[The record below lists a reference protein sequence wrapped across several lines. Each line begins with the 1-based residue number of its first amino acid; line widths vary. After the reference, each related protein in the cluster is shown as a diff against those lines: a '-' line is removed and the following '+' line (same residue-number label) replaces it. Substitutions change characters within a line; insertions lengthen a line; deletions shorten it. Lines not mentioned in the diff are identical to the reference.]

1 MPIPRPSIPPGA
13 ALPAGILLL
22 AVPLVAVGQFRGIA
36 LAATIGFA
44 AVLAGHLRAGGRL
57 ARPGRTALLA
67 LLPLLWC
74 LVSAAWAPA
83 PALAATTALV
93 MGGFILL
100 GSLACGAVSTP
111 APGEADTILRRL
123 AWGLGIAILLAL
135 LDHLVGGALRAGIR
149 GMRDVPGTLS
159 FSLKPAVSTLAV
171 LLPVVPFLRGIPRA
185 AQAAL
190 VLGGLL
196 TAFLLPAESAKI
208 AIVAGLLAAGA
219 AAWIGPRIARAI
231 GAVLAVGFLAAPVL
245 VGAMLPRL
253 PSLET
258 MQPSAAH
265 RILIWDFALSR
276 IAERPVLGWGGEAA
290 RTIPGGQDRFD
301 AATLDRYGL
310 TSDFSRAWFGRK
322 EAQRL
327 PLHTHNAPIQVW
339 LELGGVGAALVA
351 LLMLGLGA
359 AAAAVGPAGAGV
371 LAAAATVGM
380 LSYGIWQEWWIGLLL
395 VAALALTALRRSA
408 APDSGAAP
416 RPR

>member
-1 MPIPRPSIPPGA
+1 MPISRASIPPGA

-22 AVPLVAVGQFRGIA
+22 AVPLVALGQFRGIA
-36 LAATIGFA
+36 LAATIGLV
-44 AVLAGHLRAGGRL
+44 AVVAGHLRAGGRL
-57 ARPGRTALLA
+57 PRPGRTALLA

-100 GSLACGAVSTP
+100 GALACGAVSTATP
-111 APGEADTILRRL
+111 EEAEAILHRL
-123 AWGLGIAILLAL
+123 ALGLGLAILLAL
-135 LDHLVGGALRAGIR
+135 IDHALGGALRAALR
-149 GMRDVPGTLS
+149 GMRDAPGTLS
-159 FSLKPAVSTLAV
+159 FSLKPAVSTIAV
-171 LLPVVPFLRGIPRA
+171 LLPVIPFLRGIPRA
-185 AQAAL
+185 ARAAL
-190 VLGGLL
+190 VLGGLV

-208 AIVAGLLAAGA
+208 AIVAGLLAAGT
-219 AAWIGPRIARAI
+219 AAWIGAWTARAI
-231 GAVLAVGFLAAPVL
+231 GAALAVGFLAAPL
-245 VGAMLPRL
+245 ITGALLPRL

-301 AATLDRYGL
+301 ATILERYGL
-310 TSDFSRAWFGRK
+310 TSPFSQAWFGRR

-359 AAAAVGPAGAGV
+359 AAALAGPAGAGV

-395 VAALALTALRRSA
+395 VAALALTALRLSAGRDSA
-408 APDSGAAP
+408 AAP
-416 RPR
+416 PPR

>member
-1 MPIPRPSIPPGA
+1 MPVPRTSIPPGA

-22 AVPLVAVGQFRGIA
+22 VVPLVAFGQFRGIA
-36 LAATIGFA
+36 LAATIGLL
-44 AVLAGHLRAGGRL
+44 AVVVGHARTGHGLP
-57 ARPGRTALLA
+57 RPGRTALLA

-74 LVSAAWAPA
+74 LVSALWAQA
-83 PALAATTALV
+83 PGHAAATALLL
-93 MGGFILL
+93 GGFILV
-100 GSLACGAVSTP
+100 GSAACAAVSTTMP
-111 APGEADTILRRL
+111 EEAEVILRRL
-123 AWGLGIAILLAL
+123 AWGLGLAILLAL
-135 LDHLVGGALRAGIR
+135 LDHLVGGALRAALR

-159 FSLKPAVSTLAV
+159 FSLKPAVSTIAV
-171 LLPVVPFLRGIPRA
+171 LLPVVPFMRGTPWPAR
-185 AQAAL
+185 AAL

-219 AAWIGPRIARAI
+219 AAWLGPWVARAI
-231 GAVLAVGFLAAPVL
+231 GAALAIGFLAAPL
-245 VGAMLPRL
+245 IVGAMLPRL

-290 RTIPGGQDRFD
+290 RTIPGGKDTFSTE
-301 AATLDRYGL
+301 TLDRYGL
-310 TSDFSRAWFGRK
+310 TSPFSRSWFGRK
-322 EAQRL
+322 DAQRL

-339 LELGGVGAALVA
+339 LELGGVGAALAA

-359 AAAAVGPAGAGV
+359 AAAASGPAGAGV

-408 APDSGAAP
+408 GLTAPD
-416 RPR
+416 